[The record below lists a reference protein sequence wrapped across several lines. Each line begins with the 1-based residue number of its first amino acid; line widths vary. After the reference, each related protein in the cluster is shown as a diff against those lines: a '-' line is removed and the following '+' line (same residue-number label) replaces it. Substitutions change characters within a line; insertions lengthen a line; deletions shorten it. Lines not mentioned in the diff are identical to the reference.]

1 MPTVI
6 TRPGP
11 QRPLRHLA
19 WLVPVV
25 ACWLLAQAA
34 AFWPELHRCLHE
46 SAGKPEHQCAAVLFQ
61 QGLIESAPA
70 HPLPVP
76 PAAVL
81 VSSPEAPTTLP
92 AGWSEWLPP
101 GRAPPAA

>member
-1 MPTVI
+1 MVT
-6 TRPGP
+6 TRPNP

-19 WLVPVV
+19 WMVPVV
-25 ACWLLAQAA
+25 GLWLLAQAA
-34 AFWPELHRCLHE
+34 AFWPAFHHCLHE
-46 SAGKPEHQCAAVLFQ
+46 SSGNPEHHCAAVVFQ

-70 HPLPVP
+70 HPLPAP

-81 VSSPEAPTTLP
+81 VSLPEAPTALL